1 MRGEISQCA
10 AASYPSLSLA
20 GAQKL
25 LNFPSREELVDYCAI
40 HEGWV
45 VDEAAGRIQF
55 PEKQESHVARDDIPS
70 KRTISEVLSFAA
82 RLEQIV

>member
-10 AASYPSLSLA
+10 EASYPSLSLA

-25 LNFPSREELVDYCAI
+25 LNFPSREDLLEYCAI
-40 HEGWV
+40 HESWT

-55 PEKQESHVARDDIPS
+55 PEKQESRIARDDIPS
-70 KRTISEVLSFAA
+70 RRTIGEVLAFAA